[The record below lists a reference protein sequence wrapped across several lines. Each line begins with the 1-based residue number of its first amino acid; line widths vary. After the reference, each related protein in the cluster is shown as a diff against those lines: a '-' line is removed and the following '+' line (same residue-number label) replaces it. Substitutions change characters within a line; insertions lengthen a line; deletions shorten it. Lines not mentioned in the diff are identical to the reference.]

1 VSRARRRQ
9 LAIGEWIGEFPIVFL
24 RDAWITIG
32 DWRLCKRPA
41 IGVLYL
47 AALASESPPLSYLEI
62 LTRGAQAQ
70 IGKYASTA
78 ERRALLNGERIE
90 HGEH

>member
-1 VSRARRRQ
+1 MSRAKRRQ
-9 LAIGEWIGEFPIVFL
+9 LAIGEWIGEFPIVYL
-24 RDAWITIG
+24 RGAWITIG
-32 DWRLCKRPA
+32 DWRMCKRPA

-47 AALASESPPLSYLEI
+47 AEFAIDSPAPSYLEI

-90 HGEH
+90 HGER

>member
-1 VSRARRRQ
+1 MSRAKRRQ
-9 LAIGEWIGEFPIVFL
+9 LAIGEWIGEFPIVHL
-24 RDAWITIG
+24 RGAWTTIG

-41 IGVLYL
+41 IGVLYF
-47 AALASESPPLSYLEI
+47 AALSIEDPRPSYLEI

-78 ERRALLNGERIE
+78 KRRALLNGERIE
-90 HGEH
+90 HGER

>member
-1 VSRARRRQ
+1 MSRRRQ

-41 IGVLYL
+41 IGVLYI
-47 AALASESPPLSYLEI
+47 AAIASESRPLSYLEI

-70 IGKYASTA
+70 IGKYASAA

-90 HGEH
+90 DGKH